1 MDFTATKDDA
11 TGRSVSSFEAVQR
24 GDDCRVD
31 HGRCLWAWHRVGQD
45 RLAMLNE
52 KAKEQEETRVNG
64 LVRSLMSAEPAR
76 IPKIVNE
83 LGKTPELAARHLSS
97 HLSSHLR
104 SEAETADKKREH
116 LHAMLAM
123 VGRDKTLVKPLLE
136 KLLRTPRVAYIGPIR
151 QLLKR

>member
-1 MDFTATKDDA
+1 
-11 TGRSVSSFEAVQR
+11 
-24 GDDCRVD
+24 
-31 HGRCLWAWHRVGQD
+31 
-45 RLAMLNE
+45 
-52 KAKEQEETRVNG
+52 
-64 LVRSLMSAEPAR
+64 MSAEPAR

-97 HLSSHLR
+97 HLS